1 MTKQEELLKFLVENN
16 FIEFEQLK
24 KVVNEARGDNKDIEG
39 VLLSKKVITPE
50 ELTRI
55 KAKIYNL
62 EYADLS
68 EMEISED
75 VLNVISENVSE
86 NYQVICFGKED
97 KAIKVGLVDPENF
110 KAIEAVDFLAKE
122 SGFRSQYYLISEKSF
137 KLSFAKYK
145 PIGKELSSAL
155 KDKAEEESLIELK
168 IEEDGGANLEEIT
181 KGAPVAKIVSVIIR
195 HAVEGGASDIHIEP
209 LKKESRVR
217 YRIDGILHTSLVLPI
232 NIHNAIIARIK
243 VMARLKLDETRIP
256 QDGRIH
262 LTVDNRGIDFR
273 ISILPLVGTEK
284 AVLRILDTTGGA
296 PKLESLGYKGV
307 QLEKIKKSLGKTG
320 GLILITGP
328 TGSGKSTTL
337 FSLLDMLNKDGVNI
351 STLEDPVEY
360 QIKGVNQSQIRPE
373 VGYTFVSGLR
383 SFLRQ
388 DPDIIMVGEIRDEET
403 AELAIHASLTGH
415 LVLSTLHTN
424 SAPGAIARM
433 IDMGL
438 EPFLLGTTL
447 NIIIAQRLVR
457 KICPECKE
465 EIKLPENYLADVKR
479 IIKDI
484 GIDLVKEYVKGF
496 DENNL
501 KFYKGKGCSR
511 CGNIGYSGRLS
522 ISEVLVLEDKLEKAV
537 IEGKTNL
544 TLEEIKATQSYVTVK
559 QDGIMRV
566 LEGLTTFEEIM
577 RVMED

>member
-24 KVVNEARGDNKDIEG
+24 KLVKEARVDNKEIEEM
-39 VLLSKKVITPE
+39 LLAKKVINDE

-55 KAKIYNL
+55 KAKIYSL
-62 EYADLS
+62 EYANLT
-68 EMEISED
+68 EMEIAED
-75 VLNVISENVSE
+75 VLNVISENVAE
-86 NYQVICFGKED
+86 NYKVICFGKED
-97 KAIKVGLVDPENF
+97 KSIKVGMVDPENF

-122 SGFRSQYYLISEKSF
+122 SSLRSQYHLISEHSF
-137 KLSFAKYK
+137 KIAFAKYK

-155 KDKAEEESLIELK
+155 KVKAEEESLLDIK
-168 IEEDGGANLEEIT
+168 EEEGSADLEEIT

-195 HAVEGGASDIHIEP
+195 HAVEGGASDIHVEP
-209 LKKESRVR
+209 LRDESRVR

-243 VMARLKLDETRIP
+243 VMSRLKLDETRIP

-262 LTVDNRGIDFR
+262 LTVDNRAIDFR
-273 ISILPLVGTEK
+273 VSILPLVGTEK

-296 PKLESLGYKGV
+296 PKLEVLGYKGD
-307 QLEKIKKSLGKTG
+307 QLKKIKESLTKSN

-337 FSLLDMLNKDGVNI
+337 FALLDMLNKDGVNI

-360 QIKGVNQSQIRPE
+360 QIKGANQSQIRPE
-373 VGYTFVSGLR
+373 VGYTFASGLR

-388 DPDIIMVGEIRDEET
+388 DPDIIMVGEIRDQET
-403 AELAIHASLTGH
+403 AELSIHASLTGH

-424 SAPGAIARM
+424 SAPGAITRM

-438 EPFLLGTTL
+438 EPFLLGSTL

-457 KICPECKE
+457 KICPDCKE
-465 EIKLPENYLADVKR
+465 EMELPENY
-479 IIKDI
+479 IKDVQELIEKI
-484 GIDLVKEYVKGF
+484 GLDYVKKNIKDF
-496 DENNL
+496 DINKL
-501 KFYKGKGCSR
+501 KFYRGKGCSH
-511 CGNIGYSGRLS
+511 CGNIGYSGRLA
-522 ISEVLVLEDKLEKAV
+522 ISEVLVMEDTIKRLV
-537 IEGKTNL
+537 TEGKSNIS
-544 TLEEIKATQSYVTVK
+544 LEEIRATQTYLNLK
-559 QDGIMRV
+559 QDGVMRV
-566 LEGLTTFEEIM
+566 LEGATTYEEVI